1 MSFFKKLILERE
13 EEREREA
20 DVRNINQLPPVRA
33 LTGDQAHNLS
43 VCSDLGLN
51 LQTFGVWG
59 DAPTDGATQ
68 PGLMFQFTRQP
79 RTGS

>member
-33 LTGDQAHNLS
+33 LTGDQAHNLGYW
-43 VCSDLGLN
+43 DDALN
-51 LQTFGVWG
+51 H
-59 DAPTDGATQ
+59 
-68 PGLMFQFTRQP
+68 
-79 RTGS
+79 